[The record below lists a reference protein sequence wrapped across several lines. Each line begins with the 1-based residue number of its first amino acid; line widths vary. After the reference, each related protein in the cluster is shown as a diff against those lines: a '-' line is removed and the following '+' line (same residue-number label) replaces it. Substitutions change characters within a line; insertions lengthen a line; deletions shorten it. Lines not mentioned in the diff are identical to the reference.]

1 LVPVFA
7 LKGFVVRLSKRVL
20 DLVII
25 GLMLPVLIPAGIAFA
40 LLIWRKDGRPVFF
53 VSERMS
59 GPKIGFTL
67 WKFRTMTVEKLDS
80 GVSGGHKAARI
91 TTMGRILRR
100 THADEI
106 PQLWNVIR
114 GDISLVGPRPPLRSV
129 VERFPEVYNQ
139 VLQNRPGITGMAS
152 YFYARH
158 EDWLLRNCKDAAEAE
173 AVYARAC
180 VPRKAR
186 LDMIYQKHQS
196 IKLDLWLIWITA
208 AAAFHLPGGRPV
220 KVTGRAKEGK
230 QNG

>member
-1 LVPVFA
+1 MTI
-7 LKGFVVRLSKRVL
+7 SKRIL
-20 DLVII
+20 DLVTI
-25 GLMLPVLIPAGIAFA
+25 GLMLPVLIPAGLVFA
-40 LLIWRKDGRPVFF
+40 LMIWHKDGWPIFY

-59 GPKIGFTL
+59 GPKTGFRL
-67 WKFRTMTVEKLDS
+67 WKFRTMTVEKQDG

-91 TTMGRILRR
+91 TRMGRILRR

-129 VERFPEVYNQ
+129 VKKFPEVYEQ
-139 VLQNRPGITGMAS
+139 VLQSRPGITGMAS

-186 LDMIYQKHQS
+186 LDMIYQKNQS
-196 IKLDLWLIWITA
+196 ITLDLWLIWITA

-220 KVTGRAKEGK
+220 KVTGQGRKGKE
-230 QNG
+230 NG

>member
-1 LVPVFA
+1 MTI
-7 LKGFVVRLSKRVL
+7 SKRIL
-20 DLVII
+20 DLVTI
-25 GLMLPVLIPAGIAFA
+25 GLMLPVLIPAGLVFA
-40 LLIWRKDGRPVFF
+40 LMIWHKDGWPIFY

-59 GPKIGFTL
+59 GPKTGFRL
-67 WKFRTMTVEKLDS
+67 WKFRTMTVEKQDG

-91 TTMGRILRR
+91 TRMGRILRR

-129 VERFPEVYNQ
+129 VKKFPEVYEQ
-139 VLQNRPGITGMAS
+139 VLQSRPGITGMAS

-186 LDMIYQKHQS
+186 LDMIYQKNQS
-196 IKLDLWLIWITA
+196 ITLDLWLIWITA
-208 AAAFHLPGGRPV
+208 AAAFHLPGGRPA
-220 KVTGRAKEGK
+220 KVTGQGRKGKE
-230 QNG
+230 NG